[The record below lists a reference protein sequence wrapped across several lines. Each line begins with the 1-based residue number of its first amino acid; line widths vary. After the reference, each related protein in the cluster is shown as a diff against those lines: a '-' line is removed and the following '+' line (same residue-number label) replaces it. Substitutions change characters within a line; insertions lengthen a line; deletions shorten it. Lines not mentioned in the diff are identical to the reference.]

1 MEEEVNEN
9 VKTKAPVMNK
19 HLIMGLAMVIIV
31 AVIIAVVAL
40 ANKEKVVD
48 YKEQIKEFAKACGN
62 KEDMKKF
69 VKEKVNLK
77 AFYAMS
83 QSEEPEDF
91 EELYKNAKSEEYEN
105 NEFIENVVNV
115 FETYSEEG
123 TNLEVKDIEDLKDI
137 ETDKTIIGKT
147 LSEIKGVKVSRFT
160 MVSEGV
166 EMGVYAYLYDE
177 KIFMI
182 MPDFTSMGNEYQENE

>member
-1 MEEEVNEN
+1 
-9 VKTKAPVMNK
+9 
-19 HLIMGLAMVIIV
+19 
-31 AVIIAVVAL
+31 
-40 ANKEKVVD
+40 
-48 YKEQIKEFAKACGN
+48 
-62 KEDMKKF
+62 MKKF